1 MANQGRQRPAQTA
14 NRRVPATSERSSH
27 PSAERAAPFRRQAP
41 NSTLGLRHPW
51 IKLTIFV
58 MLCGLPG
65 LGLAHLLATAGTWA
79 WLVPWMLGAYLATSL
94 ATLAL
99 YGYDKRQARLQGQR
113 IPERCLHLFE
123 LCGGWPGALL
133 AQQLWR
139 HKTRKLT
146 YQAVFWLIV
155 AIHQGL
161 WLMPVLNA
169 RLAG

>member
-1 MANQGRQRPAQTA
+1 MTA
-14 NRRVPATSERSSH
+14 VSERSNH
-27 PSAERAAPFRRQAP
+27 PAAERAAPRRRQAP
-41 NSTLGLRHPW
+41 EPTPGVRHPW
-51 IKLTIFV
+51 VKLIVFV
-58 MLCGLPG
+58 MLCALPG
-65 LGLAHLLATAGTWA
+65 LGLAHLAAMTGAWA
-79 WLVPWMLGAYLATSL
+79 WLAPWVLGAYVATSL